1 MRNHGRMLIVFEL
14 HVRPGFD
21 PDVFLSEES
30 RRETEARVLT
40 RQEAENVGLSGLPEP
55 SGEVRYVLV
64 NARHRRWVER
74 AIDADPQIN
83 GFDVYDVGG

>member
-1 MRNHGRMLIVFEL
+1 MLIVFEL

-21 PDVFLSEES
+21 PEAFLSAES
-30 RRETEARVLT
+30 RKETEARVLT
-40 RQEAENVGLSGLPEP
+40 REEAENVGLSGLPEP
-55 SGEVRYVLV
+55 RGEVRYVLV

-74 AIDADPQIN
+74 AIDMDPQIT